1 MESKLQIQRATRMI
15 NDSLHGSRTPALSF
29 QQALRIMPATLP
41 RTQTSAQGTQAEA
54 SSYTTNDGGKKK
66 KPVSFRQRRPRV
78 DANSPSL
85 SGSSPPSSALPEDR
99 RKNSVK
105 LFLGGSSVSL
115 PLKGGDGKKKRRSGH
130 EQGFALALALSLV
143 LVSLLACDF
152 QTDRAGKRAKI
163 ARAFVLW
170 AGNYRFVQWTGMD
183 LMVVWIGFCMLV
195 AVGCS

>member
-1 MESKLQIQRATRMI
+1 MERKLQIQRATRMI

-115 PLKGGDGKKKRRSGH
+115 PLKGAMGRKKEEADTNRGLPWPWPCLLCLSRCWLVTFKLTGQENVLKLRGPLFCGRGITDSSSGP
-130 EQGFALALALSLV
+130 A
-143 LVSLLACDF
+143 
-152 QTDRAGKRAKI
+152 
-163 ARAFVLW
+163 
-170 AGNYRFVQWTGMD
+170 
-183 LMVVWIGFCMLV
+183 WI
-195 AVGCS
+195 